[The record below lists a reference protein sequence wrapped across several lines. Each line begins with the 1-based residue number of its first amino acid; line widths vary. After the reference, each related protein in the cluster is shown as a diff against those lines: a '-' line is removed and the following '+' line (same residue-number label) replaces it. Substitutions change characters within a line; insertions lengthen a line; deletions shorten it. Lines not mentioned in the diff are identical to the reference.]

1 MTRLVLSLMVGLLLC
16 SCSSLKLS
24 DTDNGNERTKK
35 VTTRAVMAIPTFGI
49 SEIPYALMK
58 SKWEKIRPG
67 KTREEVID
75 IVGEPTERRQENPSA
90 SGGQEVWVY
99 DFGEK
104 GKRTVT
110 LEDGVVKQVLYE

>member
-1 MTRLVLSLMVGLLLC
+1 MTKLIPFLTIGLLLC

-24 DTDNGNERTKK
+24 DTDKNGERTKK
-35 VTTRAVMAIPTFGI
+35 VTARTAMAIPTLGI
-49 SEIPYALMK
+49 SEIPFALIK

-75 IVGEPTERRQENPSA
+75 IVGEPTERRQGSEAN
-90 SGGQEVWVY
+90 QEVWVY

-110 LEDGVVKQVLYE
+110 LEDGVVKRVLYE